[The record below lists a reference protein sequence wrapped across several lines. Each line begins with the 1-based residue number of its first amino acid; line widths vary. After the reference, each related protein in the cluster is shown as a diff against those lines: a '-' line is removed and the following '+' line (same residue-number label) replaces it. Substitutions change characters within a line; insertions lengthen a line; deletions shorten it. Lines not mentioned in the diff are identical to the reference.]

1 MHLTPHSPP
10 VLEREAA
17 TAAVASVLRRA
28 RRGHGAALFLIGE
41 AGLGKTTSL
50 RQARRSAAGF
60 QVHAGA
66 GDAVE
71 ATLPYGMLAQAMG
84 PALALEDYWRPN
96 GDSDPVRRAERFH
109 AVLTTLSTGTAP
121 VLLALDDLH
130 WADQD
135 SLALLSFL
143 CRRIGDL
150 PVAVLA
156 SLRPWPTAAS
166 DLANGLAQDGAATVQ
181 RLAPLSEPAAASL
194 LAVHSRRQVR
204 PALAHQAW
212 RLSAGN
218 PLLLRQV
225 AECLRRGEDRP
236 AEAGTVPIRLDLP
249 LGRFAGVPAVGL
261 RYVRAASVLGTRF
274 RPELAADMAELDE
287 RQFRDALDALHRS
300 GLLRV
305 SEADW
310 AEFAQP
316 LFRQALHDD
325 LPGAERS
332 RLHRRAFRLLLRK
345 GLAPDEAAMHAR
357 HGRMFGDATA
367 IEVLDRAGR
376 NTVRVGGIADAAVHF
391 QAAVELAG
399 DNASADLLLRS
410 GKVLLAAGSL
420 DRAVSM
426 YERLLGRGD
435 LQGIPRAEA
444 LRMLGRALC
453 ANADYA
459 AAEVR
464 FVEAAA
470 LAEGADPALA
480 AQALLD
486 HASMWM
492 LPPPKLLDS
501 ASRARKLAAGLSDA
515 LQARAAVTWAFAALL
530 CGDATGVAEAEAAVT
545 VAERRSST
553 DPSWD
558 MGTLGA
564 YHHLARFV
572 ERFESSERVFRAMV
586 TAAEDSSG
594 VLRIGSAMV
603 MQCDGLNRL
612 GRMEESLALLRRV
625 TAAPEPIPP
634 VVAPIVALAYAATL
648 QLLGRAEES
657 EAWWQRARR
666 NALAQ
671 GAQPTLLWLWHLR
684 GSQRLQQG
692 RLDEA
697 CDLYQRVEELK
708 DTLGLDEPCAVPWAR
723 DAIRAYLAAGQ
734 VDRARSVLD
743 WVSRRG
749 ASLPCRW
756 PRIVVATTLAALAER
771 DGRPAEADRQFRAA
785 LALHD
790 GLPLPLARARTL
802 IDYGAF
808 LRRTRQ
814 VVRARRFLAESLA
827 IAEAVHAAPLAE
839 EARAELRVAG
849 GRRRRSATP
858 DGLTAQE
865 MRVAQITASGATNA
879 EIARQLVI
887 SEKTVESH
895 LRHVYEKLDVH
906 SRRELARIWDTR
918 PSPALSARGR
928 PPP

>member
-1 MHLTPHSPP
+1 VHLAPNSPL

-17 TAAVASVLRRA
+17 TAAVASALQRA
-28 RRGHGAALFLIGE
+28 RHGHGAALFLVGE
-41 AGLGKTTSL
+41 AGVGKTTSMQ
-50 RQARRSAAGF
+50 QARRLAADF
-60 QVHAGA
+60 DVLAGA

-71 ATLPYGMLAQAMG
+71 ATLPYGVLAQAMG
-84 PALALEDYWRPN
+84 PALALEDGWWPS
-96 GDSDPVRRAERFH
+96 GDPGPVRRARRFH
-109 AVLTTLSTGTAP
+109 TVLTMLSTGNAP

-130 WADQD
+130 WADSD

-166 DLANGLAQDGAATVQ
+166 DLINGLAQDGAATVE

-194 LAVHSRRQVR
+194 LAVHSGRPVR

-212 RLSAGN
+212 LLSAGN

-225 AECLRRGEDRP
+225 AECIRCGEDQP
-236 AEAGTVPIRLDLP
+236 ADAGTVPIRLGLP
-249 LGRFAGVPAVGL
+249 LGRFAGVPAVSL

-287 RQFRDALDALHRS
+287 RQFRDALDALYRS
-300 GLLRV
+300 GLLRA
-305 SEADW
+305 SETDW
-310 AEFAQP
+310 VEFSHP

-332 RLHRRAFRLLLRK
+332 RLHRRAFRLLLGK
-345 GLAPDEAAMHAR
+345 GLGPDEAAMHAR
-357 HGRMFGDATA
+357 HGRMFGDPAA

-376 NTVRVGGIADAAVHF
+376 ETVRAGGILDAAVYF

-399 DNASADLLLRS
+399 ETAGADLLRRS
-410 GKVLLAAGSL
+410 GEVLLAAGSP
-420 DRAVSM
+420 DRAVSV
-426 YERLLGRGD
+426 YERLLGRDD
-435 LQGIPRAEA
+435 LQGIPQAEA

-453 ANADYA
+453 ANGEYA

-470 LAEGADPALA
+470 LAEGEDPALA
-480 AQALLD
+480 AEALLD

-501 ASRARKLAAGLSDA
+501 ASRARKLAGGLSDA
-515 LQARAAVTWAFAALL
+515 LRARAAVTWAFAALL
-530 CGDATGVAEAEAAVT
+530 CGDATGVAEAEAAVA
-545 VAERRSST
+545 VAERR
-553 DPSWD
+553 PSADRYWH
-558 MGTLGA
+558 MGTLGT

-572 ERFESSERVFRAMV
+572 ERFESSERVFRVMV
-586 TAAEDSSG
+586 TDAEDPG
-594 VLRIGSAMV
+594 AVLRTESAMV

-612 GRMEESLALLRRV
+612 GRMEESLVLLRRV
-625 TAAPEPIPP
+625 TGAPELTPP
-634 VVAPIVALAYAATL
+634 GVASIVALAYAATL
-648 QLLGRAEES
+648 QLLGRPEES
-657 EAWWQRARR
+657 EAWWHRARR
-666 NALAQ
+666 SALAY
-671 GAQPTLLWLWHLR
+671 GEQPTLLWLWHLR
-684 GSQRLQQG
+684 GRQRLQQG

-697 CDLYQRVEELK
+697 CTLYQRVEELK
-708 DTLGLDEPCAVPWAR
+708 DALGLDEPCAIPWAR
-723 DAIRAYLAAGQ
+723 DAIRAYLAAGR
-734 VDRARSVLD
+734 VDRTCRVLD
-743 WVSRRG
+743 WVAGRS

-756 PRIVVATTLAALAER
+756 PRIVVATALAALAER
-771 DGRPAEADRQFRAA
+771 DGRAAEADRQFRAA

-790 GLPLPLARARTL
+790 GLPLPLERARTL

-808 LRRTRQ
+808 LRRSRQ
-814 VVRARRFLAESLA
+814 VVRARRLLAESLV
-827 IAEAVHAAPLAE
+827 IAEGVHATPLAE

-865 MRVAQITASGATNA
+865 VRVAQITASGATNA
-879 EIARQLVI
+879 EIARRLVI

-895 LRHVYEKLDVH
+895 LRQVYAKLDVR
-906 SRRELARIWDTR
+906 SRRELARVWD
-918 PSPALSARGR
+918 ARGHADTER
-928 PPP
+928 TRSATP